1 MTDHPRDALYV
12 ARARA
17 EKVAGTQRRLTLATG
32 ETFDVGVHGPIKE
45 HYKLTDQKNLPL
57 PVDYIVGA
65 TAG

>member
-1 MTDHPRDALYV
+1 MTDHGEDALYV

-45 HYKLTDQKNLPL
+45 HYKLTEEKNLPL
-57 PVDYIVGA
+57 PVDYIVAA